1 MIQDKTAEVLEKKN
15 NVYIAQI
22 GWLSKKDTGK
32 VYKLIV
38 VYIIKSSEAA

>member
-1 MIQDKTAEVLEKKN
+1 MEVLGKEN
-15 NVYIAQI
+15 NIYIAQI

-32 VYKLIV
+32 AYKLIV